1 MTLPSM
7 LHVYRLKVRLQI
19 FLWRYGWAWS
29 LLLGFLAIAL
39 MLGWIYLPAQRLKLE
54 AVANDTRLKQ
64 EQYVKLEQSPQILVV
79 PAYEVE
85 ILRQLNEQVFAES
98 TVGAVLKRITLIGQN
113 KGLAISQSEF
123 QTVQKTL
130 EGQVSF
136 RQLQVTLP
144 VRANYLQIRQFTQE
158 ILNQMGGVSVDQ
170 ISLKRENVALS
181 QVDAKI
187 KLSIWIDINKQA
199 FTEGVKP

>member
-7 LHVYRLKVRLQI
+7 LHDYRLKVRLQI
-19 FLWRYGWAWS
+19 FLWRYGWVWL
-29 LLLGFLAIAL
+29 LLLGLLVSAL
-39 MLGWIYLPAQRLKLE
+39 MLGWVYLPTQRFKLE
-54 AVANDTRLKQ
+54 AVANDIRLKQ
-64 EQYVKLEQSPQILVV
+64 EQYVKLEQSPRIPVV
-79 PAYEVE
+79 PDYDDE
-85 ILRQLNEQVFAES
+85 ILRQLNEQVFAVS
-98 TVGAVLKRITLIGQN
+98 TVGAVLKRIALIGQS
-113 KGLAISQSEF
+113 KGLVISQSEF

-130 EGQVSF
+130 EGQASF

-170 ISLKRENVALS
+170 ISLKRENVAQS

-187 KLSIWIDINKQA
+187 KLSIWIDMNKQA
-199 FTEGVKP
+199 SAEGVKP